1 MLCIVFPRVIYL
13 VTRNSHFLV
22 FVPGACFSPGIR
34 FMPTVFVLFI
44 CLLFLLLCALSS
56 NALYFL
62 STGLLNEV
70 ESTEALGM
78 FFQVFFSPTAIL
90 LKCKNPN
97 P

>member
-22 FVPGACFSPGIR
+22 FVPEACFPPGIR
-34 FMPTVFVLFI
+34 LMTTVFVLI